1 MNASPRLPT
10 AQTGKHDNNET
21 PLWDMCCHV
30 HGHHE
35 HSEYFFSVFDSDL
48 TGDEADWLGT
58 AVLPANSTA
67 GSYVLALSGGEF
79 EVDADAPAPTL
90 TVSIPLFPPPPP
102 PPQNIDAVKVAPEL
116 TLSRRLPSHTP
127 PTHTQRQAPGLT
139 ASPPGPAGW
148 RRGDRQAPL

>member
-1 MNASPRLPT
+1 
-10 AQTGKHDNNET
+10 
-21 PLWDMCCHV
+21 MCCHV

-67 GSYVLALSGGEF
+67 GSYELALSGGEF

-90 TVSIPLFPPPPP
+90 TVSIPLLPPPPP
-102 PPQNIDAVKVAPEL
+102 PPQNIDAVKVAPSR
-116 TLSRRLPSHTP
+116 LSPATCP
-127 PTHTQRQAPGLT
+127 PTPLPHT
-139 ASPPGPAGW
+139 
-148 RRGDRQAPL
+148 RRGRLLDSQPLPQPCRLAAGRPTSSSLTKLRLEPRRSGGARRPSVRRDRE

>member
-1 MNASPRLPT
+1 
-10 AQTGKHDNNET
+10 
-21 PLWDMCCHV
+21 MCCHV

-102 PPQNIDAVKVAPEL
+102 PPQNIDAVKVAPQL

-127 PTHTQRQAPGLT
+127 SHTHAEAGSWTHSLPPRPCRLAAGRPTSSSLTKPRLAPRRSGGARAPS
-139 ASPPGPAGW
+139 ASRP
-148 RRGDRQAPL
+148 